1 MPLNVRKQIYIFVA
15 PDTPSIFDFLCA
27 EKDFISIINITFT
40 YNLGRLQLGSNII
53 AASGISGPSRNN
65 SKLRLHDVD
74 ADAVAKCLRYL
85 YVALH
90 TKKKREK
97 NA

>member
-1 MPLNVRKQIYIFVA
+1 M
-15 PDTPSIFDFLCA
+15 
-27 EKDFISIINITFT
+27 
-40 YNLGRLQLGSNII
+40 QLGSNII